1 MVQAVVQDKS
11 NTVMIFLNRFVSL
24 VKGTYLLKIIKSSTQ
39 NFRAKAS
46 QLCNRKI
53 SLIKNG
59 LRRKKQTLRQQRHI
73 MREENMMF
81 KVDKKKRFSD
91 IVFIKKM
98 EKEKRLI

>member
-1 MVQAVVQDKS
+1 
-11 NTVMIFLNRFVSL
+11 
-24 VKGTYLLKIIKSSTQ
+24 
-39 NFRAKAS
+39 
-46 QLCNRKI
+46 
-53 SLIKNG
+53 
-59 LRRKKQTLRQQRHI
+59 